1 MAMKQTQTKFYDFS
15 DVGLD
20 FSAGSKA
27 LFPDRFKKMLALGYN
42 PQTASSAS
50 ITGNQVT
57 LTYGVTHG
65 YVADRVLQV
74 TAAGGYNKE
83 VYIDSVTSST
93 VTFTDA
99 TATGLTG
106 LISTKVA
113 PLGWELMYEVANIHV
128 YKFKQLDESDV
139 FMRVVFQDNL
149 TQRNRLGI
157 CIGKTANLTAGTI
170 TDAGTMQSYATTT
183 TPNQPFALEFG
194 GTASSA
200 ANNYTYADGASTYQK
215 WIVVGSKYHC
225 IFSGNIGQAN
235 FGNRFNAILP
245 FLSVGYEQLNYPL
258 IIGEVSTQLLTSNNF
273 GDGQNEGG
281 RGYAYAGKY
290 RVCLR
295 EYAASIPSG
304 AREQL
309 LGLAPQ
315 SISNYLPSSIDS
327 FDTTTSK
334 PISAYE
340 YDTWQFIG
348 VVAGGAYHV
357 NYSSSAPPDK
367 TTLPLKTS
375 DITLNSN
382 VYLCGIAGTSGNNIY
397 LALPIE
403 EIKIA

>member
-1 MAMKQTQTKFYDFS
+1 MKQTQTKFYDFS

-139 FMRVVFQDNL
+139 FMRVVF
-149 TQRNRLGI
+149 R
-157 CIGKTANLTAGTI
+157 
-170 TDAGTMQSYATTT
+170 
-183 TPNQPFALEFG
+183 
-194 GTASSA
+194 
-200 ANNYTYADGASTYQK
+200 
-215 WIVVGSKYHC
+215 
-225 IFSGNIGQAN
+225 
-235 FGNRFNAILP
+235 
-245 FLSVGYEQLNYPL
+245 
-258 IIGEVSTQLLTSNNF
+258 II
-273 GDGQNEGG
+273 
-281 RGYAYAGKY
+281 
-290 RVCLR
+290 
-295 EYAASIPSG
+295 
-304 AREQL
+304 
-309 LGLAPQ
+309 
-315 SISNYLPSSIDS
+315 
-327 FDTTTSK
+327 
-334 PISAYE
+334 
-340 YDTWQFIG
+340 
-348 VVAGGAYHV
+348 
-357 NYSSSAPPDK
+357 
-367 TTLPLKTS
+367 
-375 DITLNSN
+375 
-382 VYLCGIAGTSGNNIY
+382 
-397 LALPIE
+397 
-403 EIKIA
+403 